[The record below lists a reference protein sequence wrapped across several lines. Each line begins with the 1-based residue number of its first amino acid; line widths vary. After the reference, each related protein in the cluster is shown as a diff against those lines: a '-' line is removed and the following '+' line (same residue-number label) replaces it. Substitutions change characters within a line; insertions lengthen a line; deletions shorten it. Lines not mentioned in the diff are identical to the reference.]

1 MPATAKLPVLPYL
14 CPQSMSADPSRMAP
28 ETPTDTAAV
37 SAVKQDFVRQIVR
50 DDLASGKHQAIRTR
64 FPPEPN
70 GYLHIGHA
78 KAIALDFGIA
88 GEFGGRCNLRFDDTN
103 PAKEDPEYVAAIQE
117 DVRWLGFDWAELRHA
132 SDYFEVFY
140 LAGEK
145 LIRQGDA
152 FVCDLSAE
160 EVRAYRGSLNEPGR
174 NSPYRDRSVEE
185 NLDLYARMRAGEFAD
200 GARTLRAKIDMA
212 SGNINL
218 RDPALYRIKKVT
230 HQNTGDAWP
239 IYPMYDFAHSLS
251 DSCEGIT
258 HSLCTLEFEDHRPL
272 YDWCVAKV
280 DLPNSPELLAPL
292 LAKGYPNEAAI
303 PRQIEFSRANLNY
316 TVMSKRK
323 LMVLVQEGLVDGWD
337 DPRMPTLQGIRR
349 RGYTPA
355 SLRLFADRLGVSKQ
369 NSTIDYSVLEGCLR
383 EDLDAAAARRMAVI
397 DPLKLTISNLGGDH
411 EESLHFSNHPKD
423 ESFGSRQV
431 PFSNQLWIERE
442 DFEEVPPKGF
452 KRLIPGGEV
461 RLRGAGILRCD
472 EVIKNDA
479 GEIVELRGTLDPES
493 RPGMA
498 GADRKIKGTIHW
510 VSARHA
516 VEAEVRLYDRLF
528 DVSAPDDDSDGKTYQ
543 DHLNPNSR
551 RAVTGY
557 VEPSAADVAPEQALQ
572 FERVGYFVADRYD
585 HSPARPVFNRSVTL
599 RDTWASKE

>member
-1 MPATAKLPVLPYL
+1 MSVESAPAT
-14 CPQSMSADPSRMAP
+14 DPATDAAP
-28 ETPTDTAAV
+28 ARN
-37 SAVKQDFVRQIVR
+37 DFIRQIVR
-50 DDLASGKHQAIRTR
+50 EDVASGKHAAIRTR

-78 KAIALDFGIA
+78 KAICLDFGIA
-88 GEFGGRCNLRFDDTN
+88 SEFGGRCNLRFDDTN
-103 PAKEDPEYVAAIQE
+103 PAKEDPEYVEAIMQ

-174 NSPYRDRSVEE
+174 NSPYRERSVEE
-185 NLDLYARMRAGEFAD
+185 NLDLFRRMRAGEFAD

-218 RDPALYRIKKVT
+218 RDPALYRIKKVA

-272 YDWCVAKV
+272 YDWCVARV

-292 LAKGYPNEAAI
+292 LAKGLPNEAAI

-323 LMVLVQEGLVDGWD
+323 LMVLVQEKLVDGWD

-355 SLRLFADRLGVSKQ
+355 SLRLWAERLGVSKQ
-369 NSTIDYSVLEGCLR
+369 NSVIDYSVLEGCLR

-397 DPLKLTISNLGGDH
+397 DPLKLVITNLGDDH
-411 EESLHFSNHPKD
+411 EESLHFGNHPKD
-423 ESFGSRQV
+423 ESFGARRV

-442 DFEEVPPKGF
+442 DFEEVPPKGY

-472 EVIKNDA
+472 EVIKNEA

-516 VEAEVRLYDRLF
+516 VAAEVRLYDRLF
-528 DVSAPDDDSDGKTYQ
+528 DVAAPDDDSDGKTYQ

-551 RAVTGY
+551 RTVTGY
-557 VEPSAADVAPEQALQ
+557 VEPAAAQAAPETAFQ

-585 HSPARPVFNRSVTL
+585 HRADRPVFNRSVTL
-599 RDTWASKE
+599 RDTWASKA